1 MEWIRAHFI
10 LFQHKLILLT
20 NVGLFSSMKDKS
32 PVKIVDTDQAGFH
45 VSGW

>member
-1 MEWIRAHFI
+1 MSGLRLETPLAT
-10 LFQHKLILLT
+10 LT
-20 NVGLFSSMKDKS
+20 NVGLFSSMNDRR